1 MTGALPALGA
11 FLYSRYHRDW
21 VDPGTVVVACVY
33 AAWRHCR
40 SDPRKKINDP
50 KTGRDLLDG
59 TAVFP
64 LLLLMGA
71 VFSQQIVAGLLA
83 ANKVILFA
91 AGAMALFAILED

>member
-1 MTGALPALGA
+1 MAGALSAVGS
-11 FLYSRYHRDW
+11 FLYAHYHKDW
-21 VDPGTVVVACVY
+21 VDPATVIVACVY
-33 AAWRHCR
+33 ATWRHLR
-40 SDPRKKINDP
+40 TEPRKKINDP

-71 VFSQQIVAGLLA
+71 VFSRQVVEGLLS

>member
-1 MTGALPALGA
+1 MAGALSAVA
-11 FLYSRYHRDW
+11 SFFYTHYHRDW
-21 VDPGTVVVACVY
+21 VDPGTVVVACLY
-33 AAWRHCR
+33 ALWRHLR
-40 SDPRKKINDP
+40 TKPRKKINDP

-64 LLLLMGA
+64 LLLLMSA
-71 VFSQQIVAGLLA
+71 VFSQQLLAGLLA

>member
-1 MTGALPALGA
+1 MT
-11 FLYSRYHRDW
+11 YSGDW
-21 VDPGTVVVACVY
+21 VDPGTVIVACVY
-33 AAWRHCR
+33 AAWRHVR
-40 SDPRKKINDP
+40 ADPPKKINDL
-50 KTGRDLLDG
+50 KTGRDLLEG

-71 VFSQQIVAGLLA
+71 VFSHEVVTALLA